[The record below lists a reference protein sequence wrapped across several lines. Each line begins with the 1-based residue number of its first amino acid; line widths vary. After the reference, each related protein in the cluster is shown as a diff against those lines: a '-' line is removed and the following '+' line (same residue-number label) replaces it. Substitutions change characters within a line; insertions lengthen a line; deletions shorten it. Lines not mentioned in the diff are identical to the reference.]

1 MLKHV
6 DGKLTSVPH
15 GLLAKEILGLT
26 LELTVLK
33 SGAGW
38 YIGTFDNEGPVSRE
52 SVEYY
57 QTESLADQA
66 LEQDLWTQKEN
77 P

>member
-6 DGKLTSVPH
+6 DGKLTSVAY
-15 GLLAKEILGLT
+15 GRLAKEVLGLT

-33 SGAGW
+33 SAAGW
-38 YIGTFDNEGPVSRE
+38 YIGTSDNGGPVSRE
-52 SVEYY
+52 SIEYY
-57 QTESLADQA
+57 QSELEATQA
-66 LEQDLWTQKEN
+66 FEQDLWTQKDY